1 MHILSAS
8 KRLTLAISLIGLCV
22 LQIHN
27 AVVFPL
33 KRGLDATAHIEY
45 IHFLQTYHRVPLA
58 NEGWELYQP
67 PLYYFLASLSPSLMF
82 ARVISGAMWLL
93 CIAITYWF
101 FEKMFHQKM
110 FSLAIATLIAALP
123 IVTYLTPS
131 ISNEFFSGMI
141 ITITLVFYVKIGR
154 AHV

>member
-1 MHILSAS
+1 
-8 KRLTLAISLIGLCV
+8 
-22 LQIHN
+22 
-27 AVVFPL
+27 
-33 KRGLDATAHIEY
+33 
-45 IHFLQTYHRVPLA
+45 
-58 NEGWELYQP
+58 
-67 PLYYFLASLSPSLMF
+67 
-82 ARVISGAMWLL
+82 MWLL

-141 ITITLVFYVKIGR
+141 ITITLVFYVISFLPKANALKTAWKTHIILGILLSLALLSKSTALVLLISIVVER
-154 AHV
+154 VFALRGNVLIAAKQLFVPVVIVVILSGWFY